1 MLRFE
6 DPIFLW
12 LLCILPVLILIRLI
26 GWKRRHAKL
35 KKLGDPE
42 LLKQLMPGISKYRPT
57 VKFCLMLSA
66 LALLIVMLARPQ
78 MGSKISHD
86 KRQGIE
92 TIICLDISN
101 SMLAEDVVPS
111 RLDKSKM
118 LVENLVDNFTN
129 DKIGL
134 IVFAGDAF
142 VQLPI
147 TSDYV
152 SAKMFLQNI
161 TPGLIQTQGTNIAD
175 AIDLASKSF
184 TQQNNVG
191 RAIVVITDGE
201 NHEPGATEAAAAA
214 KKKGI
219 NVFILGIGNTTGAPI
234 PMGDGGYLKDHSGN
248 TVMTALNE
256 NMCKELAQAGSGQ
269 YIHVDN
275 TSDAEKTLNDDLAKL
290 QKGDTSSVI
299 YSEYDEQFQAV
310 GILVILLLILEICI
324 LEVKNPLLRNIKFF
338 EKAFSMGKAAK
349 SSQLGKTSILLL
361 LLIVNSALAF
371 AQNDRTF
378 IRQGNKLYRTQKWA
392 QAETQYRKAISKN
405 AKNTQALYNL
415 GCALM
420 MQQKDSMAMVQ
431 YQHAAQEE
439 TNVQRRSKSY
449 HNMGVIMQ
457 NHREYAKA
465 IECYKM
471 ALRCNPQDN
480 ETRYNLALCKKL
492 LKNQP
497 QKNNKDNKNN
507 KNKNDKNKN
516 KDQNNKDKDKNN
528 EQDKNNKKNNDKD
541 KNKQNQNDERNQ
553 DKMSK
558 DNAEQLLNAAIQQEK
573 ATKQKMQKAMSQPK
587 SRSYEKNW

>member
-26 GWKRRHAKL
+26 GWRRRHAKL

-57 VKFCLMLSA
+57 VKFCLLLSA

-275 TSDAEKTLNDDLAKL
+275 TSDAEKTLNDDLTKL

-310 GILVILLLILEICI
+310 GILVILLLIIEICI
-324 LEVKNPLLRNIKFF
+324 LEVKNPLLRNVMFF
-338 EKAFSMGKAAK
+338 GKAFSMGKAAK

-361 LLIVNSALAF
+361 LLIVNSGLAF

-378 IRQGNKLYRTQKWA
+378 IRQGNKLYRSQKWA

-439 TNVQRRSKSY
+439 PNVLRRSKSY

-497 QKNNKDNKNN
+497 QKNNKDNKN
-507 KNKNDKNKN
+507 KNDKNKN
-516 KDQNNKDKDKNN
+516 KNQNNKNKNN

-541 KNKQNQNDERNQ
+541 KNKQNQNGERNQ

-573 ATKQKMQKAMSQPK
+573 ATKQKMQKALSQPK